1 LRGVGV
7 RSGALIR
14 GQDSSVATSGSTSAT
29 RRWRRWLRRLATLV
43 LVLAILPSGVI
54 VVALIEPDN
63 GPGAQV
69 VGFAEQLIR
78 QNEDLHYN
86 IHRVLGKVFSFC
98 PCTQGLSRSQ
108 YQKAFYH
115 RPRPSPQP

>member
-1 LRGVGV
+1 MR
-7 RSGALIR
+7 
-14 GQDSSVATSGSTSAT
+14 AT
-29 RRWRRWLRRLATLV
+29 RSWLRWLAVVV
-43 LVLAILPSGVI
+43 LILAILPSGFV
-54 VVALIEPDN
+54 VVALIEPDY

-69 VGFAEQLIR
+69 AEFAEEQIR

-98 PCTQGLSRSQ
+98 PCTERLSRSQ

-115 RPRPSPQP
+115 RPRPLFRP